1 MELTDEMIAQA
12 NKRGSEARKRSPVAT
27 SVRYDRRIGRV
38 VIALSSGLELA
49 FAPHLAQGLEAAKPS
64 DLQDI
69 EISPSG
75 LGVHFPKLDADLYLP
90 ALLEG
95 LLGSANWAASKMGA
109 KGGKAKT
116 PAKVAAARA
125 NGAKGGRPRKSVL
138 VVA

>member
-1 MELTDEMIAQA
+1 MELTDEMIALA
-12 NKRGSEARKRSPVAT
+12 NQRGAEARNRNPVAT

-64 DLQDI
+64 DLQEI

-75 LGVHFPKLDADLYLP
+75 LGVHFPKLDADIYLP

-95 LLGSANWAASKMGA
+95 LLGSASWAASKMGA

-125 NGAKGGRPRKSVL
+125 NGAKGGRPRKNVP
-138 VVA
+138 AAA